1 MPEELVLF
9 FAFLQNE
16 LSQSDTDH
24 GDIIL
29 FLRAQILQTLRNK
42 PLS

>member
-1 MPEELVLF
+1 MSEELVLF
-9 FAFLQNE
+9 FVFLENE

-29 FLRAQILQTLRNK
+29 FLRAQVLQTLRNK

>member
-1 MPEELVLF
+1 MLEELVLF
-9 FAFLQNE
+9 FVFLQNK

-29 FLRAQILQTLRNK
+29 FLRAQVLQTLRSK